1 MAKRIKPRTPQP
13 RRGQS
18 SEEYWRERE
27 ARQRAENIKNEAR
40 TAEKI
45 NRIFGSMQDSIEQ
58 EIESFYERYAKKE
71 GIDIAEAKRRV
82 SQLDI
87 EKYERLAKQYVDA
100 ARAGDADTAFSDE
113 ANEQMRVYNAT
124 MRINRLEMLKARCG
138 IRAMEGYSE
147 AQRLINDE
155 LEARA
160 YEEYERLAG
169 ILGGTVQFNENLVRS
184 IVNASYQNATWSE
197 RLWNNQALLSEQIGA
212 QLAQGILTGKS
223 SRVLAQ
229 NIQKLTGGSTYNC
242 LRLMRTEL
250 RRVQTAAAEQSM
262 RDNGVR
268 QYKFL
273 VENAINPCDECQNLD
288 GHVYDLD
295 ELAPGKTAP
304 PIHPNCHCATA
315 PYVDEEKWE
324 RWLDGPAQAGV
335 SWEEFESG
343 NAPETPAAPAFT
355 PAKSRAEAEQYAS
368 GFADSVNYSGI
379 SLDNMNTI
387 NEQLSR
393 LMAKY
398 PIRKLE
404 SIRNKSIAAMD
415 ANYHTL
421 GINGKKLGK
430 TLSGEYDVFAKTQE
444 GRRAQ
449 IKEYQDRWAGK
460 NMPAVFK
467 QRIEKLEKQLKFSRY
482 GVHQSYDDHVR
493 VTLTHEYGH
502 ILSDQYF
509 GMLNDE
515 RANPNYSTNWS
526 LRRMC
531 DKWGETYRKAVKTG
545 DIYKVSEYGA
555 KNDREFFAEC
565 FAAREMGEQ
574 LPDYVEKLMQEVL
587 DNGPM

>member
-1 MAKRIKPRTPQP
+1 MAARRIKPRTPDP
-13 RRGQS
+13 KRGQS

-27 ARQRAENIKNEAR
+27 ARQRAENIRNEAK

-45 NRIFGSMQDSIEQ
+45 NRIFATVQDDIQQ
-58 EIESFYERYAKKE
+58 EIDSFYHRYAKDE
-71 GIDIAEAKRRV
+71 GIDLIEARRRV

-87 EKYERLAKQYVDA
+87 KKYERLAQQYVKA
-100 ARAGDADTAFSDE
+100 AHEGAADVAFSEE
-113 ANEQMRVYNAT
+113 ANEQMRLYNTT

-138 IRAMEGYSE
+138 IRAMNGYSE
-147 AQRLINDE
+147 AEKLINDE
-155 LEARA
+155 LEERA
-160 YEEYERLAG
+160 YSEYERLSG
-169 ILGGTVQFNENLVRS
+169 ILGNTVQFNENLVRS
-184 IVNASYQNATWSE
+184 IVNASYQNATWSD
-197 RLWNNQALLSEQIGA
+197 RLWNNQSLLSEQIGA
-212 QLAQGILTGKS
+212 QLAQGILTGKG
-223 SRVLAQ
+223 SRVLAA
-229 NIQKLTGGSTYNC
+229 NIQKLTGQSAYNC

-268 QYKFL
+268 QYKFM
-273 VENAINPCDECQNLD
+273 VENAINPCDECLNLD

-315 PYVDEEKWE
+315 PYVDEEKWQ
-324 RWLDGPAQAGV
+324 RWLDGPAQEGV
-335 SWEEFESG
+335 PWADFE
-343 NAPETPAAPAFT
+343 NEPEAPAVPVFT
-355 PAKSRAEAEQYAS
+355 PAKTRAEAEEYAKR
-368 GFADSVNYSGI
+368 FADNVNYSGI
-379 SLDNMNTI
+379 SLDNI
-387 NEQLSR
+387 NIINDQLTR

-398 PIRKLE
+398 PVRKLE
-404 SIRNKSIAAMD
+404 AISNKSRAAMD
-415 ANYHTL
+415 ANFRVL
-421 GINGKKLGK
+421 DISGKKLGK
-430 TLSGEYDVFAKTQE
+430 VLSEEYDRFMKTQE
-444 GRRAQ
+444 ELRGQ
-449 IKEYQDRWAGK
+449 IKDYQDRWAGR

-467 QRIEKLEKQLKFSRY
+467 QRIEKIEKQLQFSRF

-526 LRRMC
+526 LRRMSER
-531 DKWGETYRKAVKTG
+531 WGEVFRKAIKTG
-545 DIYKVSEYGA
+545 DVYKLSEYGSR
-555 KNDREFFAEC
+555 NDREFFAEC

-574 LPDYVEKLMQEVL
+574 LPDYVESLMREVL